1 KFRTKPSSNYFLSSK
16 RLKKYFEPDKLT
28 KKKVNLYQYNT
39 KTNLNTLKQVKRNL
53 LRNVFKIL

>member
-1 KFRTKPSSNYFLSSK
+1 LSSK

-39 KTNLNTLKQVKRNL
+39 ETANQ
-53 LRNVFKIL
+53 